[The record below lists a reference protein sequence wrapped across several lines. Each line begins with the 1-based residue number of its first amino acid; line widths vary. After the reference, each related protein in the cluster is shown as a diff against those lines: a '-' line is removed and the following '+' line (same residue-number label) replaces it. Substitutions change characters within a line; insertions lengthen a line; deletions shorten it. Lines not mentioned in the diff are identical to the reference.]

1 VIKCVFHGKFKT
13 LLCISLRP
21 DQEKCVKC
29 VCVCACHCSGSPLL
43 NFSHRRIHTQTH
55 TCTGLIEA
63 GLKVAL
69 QREDITYLRI
79 ARMILGT
86 HFCKFVQ
93 FKCFWEQNVV
103 SLMSVIFLLG
113 SPPAPRLI
121 RARACL
127 NACVCVCVRATQ
139 LFHHHC

>member
-1 VIKCVFHGKFKT
+1 VCAYALVNVRVCLYVNVCVFLGPSPRV
-13 LLCISLRP
+13 LWRI
-21 DQEKCVKC
+21 
-29 VCVCACHCSGSPLL
+29 CSRSPLL
-43 NFSHRRIHTQTH
+43 NFSRRRIHAQTH

-127 NACVCVCVRATQ
+127 NACVRVCVRATQ
-139 LFHHHC
+139 LFHRHC